1 MMRSLDDGIGKVLTA
16 LKESGKE
23 RDTLVV
29 FCSDNGGERFS
40 QMAPFSHGK
49 MTLYEGGVRVPAF
62 ARWPGVIAPDTRTDQ
77 VSITMDWTATLLARA
92 GATAEPTAPL
102 DGIDLLPALTG
113 AAPQPR
119 DLYWRTFQRSK
130 FKAMRSGDWKYLATR
145 DDKFLFDLKQDPGE
159 KTDLKSQ
166 NPQVLSRLEAKY
178 ASWEQSVLP
187 PIPLSTTK

>member
-1 MMRSLDDGIGKVLTA
+1 
-16 LKESGKE
+16 
-23 RDTLVV
+23 
-29 FCSDNGGERFS
+29 
-40 QMAPFSHGK
+40 
-49 MTLYEGGVRVPAF
+49 
-62 ARWPGVIAPDTRTDQ
+62 
-77 VSITMDWTATLLARA
+77 MDWPARLLARG
-92 GATAEPTAPL
+92 GATAAPPAPL